1 MARKLVRSLF
11 VKPSRIS
18 TYRASDINCLVGQ
31 VDSRWSQGEL
41 TRVASRGPRQYTC
54 LFFSLYIW
62 VTTCFDNNFANL
74 LKHHDTCLHSYS
86 HVLRWVRVCDVV
98 VDHLHR
104 IASVASLLKTIYIL
118 QFSVY
123 SKRFHSYA
131 LWGVDCWR
139 INLVPVVRRVGNW
152 FCDRLQSA
160 QPTWLMWSCWY
171 SDVFIR

>member
-1 MARKLVRSLF
+1 M
-11 VKPSRIS
+11 
-18 TYRASDINCLVGQ
+18 T
-31 VDSRWSQGEL
+31 
-41 TRVASRGPRQYTC
+41 TC
-54 LFFSLYIW
+54 L
-62 VTTCFDNNFANL
+62 DNNFANL

-104 IASVASLLKTIYIL
+104 IASVASLLKTIYTL

-152 FCDRLQSA
+152 FCDGLQSA

-171 SDVFIR
+171 SDVYHQVKRWIFWPLSSSSNLGGRGLAALGSGHFSTMFIDVTPGKISTWGVWYAIP